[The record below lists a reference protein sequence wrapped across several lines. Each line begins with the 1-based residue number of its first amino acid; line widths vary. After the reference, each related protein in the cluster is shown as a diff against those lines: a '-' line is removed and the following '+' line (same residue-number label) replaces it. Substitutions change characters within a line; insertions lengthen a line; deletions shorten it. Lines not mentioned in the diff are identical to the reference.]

1 MRMRKDIFDIYTK
14 IRYTNSKYFDCP
26 RIGDVILT
34 GVTEGVVLRETQR
47 AGKWKLEGIMQ

>member
-1 MRMRKDIFDIYTK
+1 MRKDIFDIYTK